1 MSGSGFFSDI
11 GCLTFTDSIVGKLV
25 MTDKELETVILTKN
39 ESELKVPPMYKIL
52 LLNDDFTPMD
62 FVVEV
67 LKIFFS
73 MNQERA
79 IQIMLEIHTEGAAV
93 CGVYPSDIASTK
105 VNQVVEF
112 ARSNQHPLR
121 CVMEEN

>member
-1 MSGSGFFSDI
+1 
-11 GCLTFTDSIVGKLV
+11 
-25 MTDKELETVILTKN
+25 MTEKDLETVILTKDK
-39 ESELKVPPMYKIL
+39 SELKVPPMYKIL

-67 LKIFFS
+67 LKMFFS
-73 MNQERA
+73 MDQEQA
-79 IQIMLEIHTEGAAV
+79 IQIMLKVHTEGAAV

-112 ARSNQHPLR
+112 ARNNQHPLR

>member
-1 MSGSGFFSDI
+1 
-11 GCLTFTDSIVGKLV
+11 
-25 MTDKELETVILTKN
+25 MTEKDLETVINTKEEN
-39 ESELKVPPMYKIL
+39 EIKIPPMYKIL

-67 LKIFFS
+67 LRLFFS
-73 MNQERA
+73 MDREQA
-79 IQIMLEIHTEGAAV
+79 TQVMLKVHTEGAAV

-105 VNQVVEF
+105 VNQVIEF

>member
-1 MSGSGFFSDI
+1 
-11 GCLTFTDSIVGKLV
+11 
-25 MTDKELETVILTKN
+25 MTEKDLETVILTKD
-39 ESELKVPPMYKIL
+39 ESELNVPPMYKIL

-67 LKIFFS
+67 LRMFFS
-73 MNQERA
+73 MDQEQA
-79 IQIMLEIHTEGAAV
+79 TQIMLKIHTEGSAV
-93 CGVYPSDIASTK
+93 CGVYPCDIASTK
-105 VNQVVEF
+105 VNQVIEF

>member
-1 MSGSGFFSDI
+1 
-11 GCLTFTDSIVGKLV
+11 
-25 MTDKELETVILTKN
+25 MTEKDLETVILTKDK
-39 ESELKVPPMYKIL
+39 SELKVPPMYKIL

-67 LKIFFS
+67 LKMFFS
-73 MNQERA
+73 MDQEQA
-79 IQIMLEIHTEGAAV
+79 VQIMLKIHTEGAAV

-112 ARSNQHPLR
+112 ARNNQHPLR

>member
-1 MSGSGFFSDI
+1 MRNMAEKDSD
-11 GCLTFTDSIVGKLV
+11 
-25 MTDKELETVILTKN
+25 TVILIN
-39 ESELKVPPMYKIL
+39 EKSELKVPPLYKIL

-62 FVVEV
+62 FVVDV

-73 MNQERA
+73 MNQEQA
-79 IQIMLEIHTEGAAV
+79 IQVMLKVHTEGAAV

-105 VNQVVEF
+105 VHQVVEF